1 MLQKYERPTDLH
13 EMRKRIALRH
23 VDFPRK
29 AGKVLRFAIEHP
41 ADTAFSTISHLARQC
56 RVSNATVLRLPGLFG
71 FNNFHEFREL
81 FRAEIRRARRW
92 D

>member
-1 MLQKYERPTDLH
+1 MVQKYEQPKDLQ

-23 VDFPRK
+23 VDLPRK
-29 AGKVLRFAIEHP
+29 AGKVLRFALEHP

-56 RVSNATVLRLPGLFG
+56 RVSNATVLRLPGIFG
-71 FNNFHEFREL
+71 FNSFHEFREL

>member
-1 MLQKYERPTDLH
+1 MVRKYEQPKDLQ

-23 VDFPRK
+23 VDLPRK
-29 AGKVLRFAIEHP
+29 AGEVLRFALEHP

-56 RVSNATVLRLPGLFG
+56 CVSNATVVRLPELFG
-71 FNNFHEFREL
+71 FNSFQEFREL